1 MFAQVQ
7 KQSETWTKLHSTII
21 MFYTELHVPD
31 RLTNGDSHNVILP
44 IYPMIHGKEPNDNLV
59 LPSQVEITFHNIN

>member
-1 MFAQVQ
+1 
-7 KQSETWTKLHSTII
+7 

-59 LPSQVEITFHNIN
+59 PLSSTNISGDRALNVGVSAKTWRI